1 MACRVPL
8 AERLVAYFLYF
19 KIQSKKIERRC
30 YAVKVLCGAQLIVG
44 SMVYF
49 SEVVSSTVQGA
60 QNSLATVALKT
71 IAQGEFSILLL
82 YVSNVVITDLS

>member
-1 MACRVPL
+1 
-8 AERLVAYFLYF
+8 
-19 KIQSKKIERRC
+19 
-30 YAVKVLCGAQLIVG
+30 
-44 SMVYF
+44 MVYF